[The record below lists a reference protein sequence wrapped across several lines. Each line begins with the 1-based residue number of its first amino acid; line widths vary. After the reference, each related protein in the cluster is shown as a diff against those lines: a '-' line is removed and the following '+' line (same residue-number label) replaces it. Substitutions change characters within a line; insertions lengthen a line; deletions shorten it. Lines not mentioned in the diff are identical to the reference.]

1 MKIFQ
6 LPIHSFEFLYNIHRS
21 KNKYK
26 NLNYI
31 QNTSL
36 KTYLKKRVPGLVV
49 FDLPSTPIYEILST
63 KTQVILYLDSVN
75 PFTEEALNLLNKRVY
90 TCSTLEE
97 VNNCIDM
104 YSSNTLK
111 FKYNNE
117 YYSRF
122 VNSRI

>member
-1 MKIFQ
+1 M
-6 LPIHSFEFLYNIHRS
+6 
-21 KNKYK
+21 
-26 NLNYI
+26 
-31 QNTSL
+31 
-36 KTYLKKRVPGLVV
+36 V